1 MGRWGIFLLD
11 DGEVL
16 VSDLACQY
24 CLMVK
29 PSSGAVSE
37 KVGRLVGATRT
48 GRLKVAT
55 RNVFFDSDDWRDP
68 VVKIPISSMTCV
80 SVSRVIPSPNTPQT
94 NLGSRIHSS
103 PTTPAEL
110 ASSAQWRSPERNR
123 STSPRGTEDRDSVQ
137 SKPDTVMVESKVIIF
152 QRENGADHPYVEEQV
167 CAVHELTP
175 TYVEGGVLNA
185 ELQSLK
191 NINAIKSR
199 KARDSALREL
209 VLDREDRVPFDITLL
224 QHGIAEEG
232 RGDYSASAIY
242 ALSRAPGR
250 VKVTTAN
257 LYFMPIHGDVNRS
270 VERITLTS
278 LISIRRLRHG
288 CSDAALEAAYKDE
301 SDHPADPPKT
311 LMLAFQTRSAREQAF
326 ATLEELTNRKLD
338 IYGKNE
344 LDLALTKWRRGEMSN
359 FDYLMYLNFAAG
371 RSFNDLS
378 QYPVFPWILS
388 DYTSKELDLEN
399 PAVYRDLSKPI
410 GALDENRLLTL
421 KERFYEMPPPRFFY
435 GTHYSTPAYVIN
447 YLVRSAPG
455 AMLRLQ
461 NGRFDMPDRLFHSIS
476 ETWKGV
482 CTNQADVK
490 ELLPE
495 FYTLDYSNSVSSG
508 ILSPTASSGQ
518 FLENVLG
525 LELGTRQDGKRVD
538 AVELPPW
545 ASRSSRRFIE
555 KMREALD
562 GQIVSEQIHKWIDLI
577 FGVKSRSEDAC
588 NIFYTDVALPKSLDK
603 SNMRLLTSDDI
614 EQMETIYL
622 EFGRTPEQLFFT
634 SHPSRFGMDDEA
646 PSLTPQPS
654 LIPIVSSISLMDI
667 GKKIP
672 MPKIDIPS
680 RDNSFLGKIQNALR
694 SPRSKSP
701 HSKNTVGPDEA
712 SGTLRNASVEKYS
725 LCDPSLDLEII
736 DATLVGLP
744 DPNSRRNSNPEVF
757 DSKRGKVAYGLCTVW
772 SDGNLRVH
780 VGTEMM
786 RSRTIEGVSAV
797 VAMDTGLLGYGTANG
812 AIGYYQINS
821 GRTQVMTEHAH
832 DSRVTSLGFVPM
844 LQLLL
849 SGSQDGSVKVWQLQR
864 AKHGACALLCALE
877 LDAEHPVRELAA
889 AYDEDGATETR
900 AREQDLEWLVRRAL
914 IAAITADGSLLVW
927 HAAQYTAGDSF
938 LEPLWRR
945 NVGRTTKSTNEPTK
959 RMCWHAQ
966 RRGTSRAVSVVSA
979 CSRFVRSWVPGQE
992 HAEIVIECKG
1002 ATCVTSADATPTVIV
1017 ADKDGTLAEFDSTG
1031 LRVGKRVT
1039 ELNSLERLLMQPDG
1053 AAVFAISGRTVV
1065 RVVL

>member
-29 PSSGAVSE
+29 PDSSAVSE
-37 KVGRLVGATRT
+37 KVGRLVGVTRT

-55 RNVFFDSDDWRDP
+55 RNLFFDSDDWRDP
-68 VVKIPISSMTCV
+68 VVKIPISAMTCV
-80 SVSRVIPSPNTPQT
+80 SVSRVTHGNALANSAYES
-94 NLGSRIHSS
+94 GAS

-110 ASSAQWRSPERNR
+110 ASSPRWRSPQR
-123 STSPRGTEDRDSVQ
+123 SRPTSPRVEGNMNAQLSFSQ
-137 SKPDTVMVESKVIIF
+137 SKHDTVLVESTVIIF
-152 QRENGADHPYVEEQV
+152 QRENGADHPYIEEQV
-167 CAVHELTP
+167 CAMHELTP
-175 TYVEGGVLNA
+175 TYVEGSVLDA
-185 ELQSLK
+185 ELQCLK
-191 NINAIKSR
+191 NINAIPSR

-209 VLDREDRVPFDITLL
+209 VLEREERVPFDITLL

-232 RGDYSASAIY
+232 LGDYGASAIY

-250 VKVTTAN
+250 VKITSAN

-270 VERITLTS
+270 VERVALTS
-278 LISIRRLRHG
+278 LVSIRRLRHG
-288 CSDAALEAAYKDE
+288 CSDAALEVAYKDDAD
-301 SDHPADPPKT
+301 SPTDPAKT
-311 LMLAFQTRSAREQAF
+311 LMLAFQTQNAREQAF
-326 ATLEELTNRKLD
+326 TTLEQSTNRKLD

-399 PAVYRDLSKPI
+399 PEVYRDLSKPI
-410 GALDENRLLTL
+410 GALDENRLATL

-495 FYTLDYSNSVSSG
+495 FYTLDYSNTVSSG
-508 ILSPTASSGQ
+508 ILSSTAASGQ

-545 ASRSSRRFIE
+545 ANRSARKFVE

-562 GQIVSEQIHKWIDLI
+562 GRIVSEQIHKWIDLI

-603 SNMRLLTSDDI
+603 SNMRLLTTDDI
-614 EQMETIYL
+614 DQMETIYL

-634 SHPSRFGMDDEA
+634 SHPSRFGAEDNP

-654 LIPIVSSISLMDI
+654 LIPIVSSISLMDV
-667 GKKIP
+667 GKKSGRKSDP
-672 MPKIDIPS
+672 PS
-680 RDNSFLGKIQNALR
+680 RSDSFLGKIQDALR
-694 SPRSKSP
+694 SPRSRSP
-701 HSKNTVGPDEA
+701 QNVIYGPDEA

-725 LCDPSLDLEII
+725 LCDPSMELEII

-744 DPNSRRNSNPEVF
+744 DPNSRRNSNPDMF
-757 DSKRGKVAYGLCTVW
+757 DSKRGKVLYGLCTVW

-780 VGTEMM
+780 LGTEMM
-786 RSRTIEGVSAV
+786 RSRTIEGISAV
-797 VAMDTGLLGYGTANG
+797 IGMDTGLLAYGTASG
-812 AIGYYQINS
+812 AIGYYQIKS
-821 GRTQVMTEHAH
+821 GRTQVMAKHAH
-832 DSRVTSLGFVPM
+832 ESRVTSLGFVPL
-844 LQLLL
+844 LQLLV
-849 SGSQDGSVKVWQLQR
+849 SGSQDGSVKIWQLQR

-889 AYDEDGATETR
+889 AFDEDGATENR
-900 AREQDLEWLVRRAL
+900 ARQEDLEWLVRRAL
-914 IAAITADGSLLVW
+914 VAAITADGSLLVW

-938 LEPLWRR
+938 LDPLWRR
-945 NVGRTTKSTNEPTK
+945 NVGCGKSEVSR
-959 RMCWHAQ
+959 RMCWQAQ
-966 RRGTSRAVSVVSA
+966 RRGTRRAVSVVSA
-979 CSRFVRSWVPGQE
+979 CSRFLRSWVPGQE
-992 HAEIVIECKG
+992 HAEIMIECKG
-1002 ATCVTSADATPTVIV
+1002 ASCVASADATPTVIV
-1017 ADKDGTLAEFDSTG
+1017 ADRDGNLGEFDSTG

-1039 ELNSLERLLMQPDG
+1039 GVKNLERLLMQSDG
-1053 AAVFAISGRTVV
+1053 AGVVAISGKDVV